1 MKGIEKITIQN
12 FKAFR
17 NEKTFNLKG
26 KHLLVYGPNG
36 SGKSSLYF
44 ALYTILQCDTKAP
57 AKIKNYFDRFKDENL
72 LNVHEPW
79 NKASYIKLVLTDNKK
94 KIYTLNNKGLS
105 PADPRQRPVLSEMN
119 LASEFISHRLL
130 INFYNFRNSKEID
143 LHQVFERDIFPFVQ
157 RETGSKIL
165 FDEIIKDLKARGE
178 NGLKGKKQFDTWKAE
193 ITALNA
199 ELEKLINYIDRNATD
214 FLHTHFQFKNLK
226 IVIKVKKGY
235 DFRKIATTSNY
246 EILPPFI
253 KLSIQQLK
261 PPARAKNIDRPQSFL
276 NEAKLTAIALS
287 IRFTILEKRPKK
299 PEIKI
304 LALDDLLISL
314 DMSNRVDVLK
324 MIFKL
329 YEKDYQLFF
338 FTHERGFYN
347 EIKRWTEGNDTA
359 WNYVVFK
366 EPVDN
371 KIQSEND
378 KEDIDKAKQFM
389 KDNDFDSCALTLRK
403 AVEGS
408 IKEYLVKMKHYEE
421 GKFHPLS
428 KQIGTAINILQ
439 RETQQAIQEI
449 IGSFELPHEILKKF
463 PVATNADIDAIA
475 GITPQE
481 KSKLKKIRAAVSK
494 VVIKHHK
501 ENIKVVELIKKADHF
516 VERSLNLGAHT
527 SVAPIYKAELE
538 EALVTV
544 EALKTKLKEIQL

>member
-17 NEKTFNLKG
+17 DEKTFNLKG

-44 ALYTILQCDTKAP
+44 SLYTILQCDTKAP
-57 AKIKNYFDRFKDENL
+57 AKIKNYFDRFKDDNL
-72 LNVHEPW
+72 LNVHETW

-105 PADPRQRPVLSEMN
+105 PTDIRQRPVLSEMN

-130 INFYNFRNSKEID
+130 INFYNFRNSREID
-143 LHQVFERDIFPFVQ
+143 LYQVFERDIFPFVQ
-157 RETGSKIL
+157 RETGKKIL
-165 FDEIIKDLKARGE
+165 FDEIIKGLKERGE
-178 NGLKGKKQFDTWKAE
+178 KGLRSVKQKQEWARDVRE
-193 ITALNA
+193 LNV
-199 ELEKLINYIDRNATD
+199 ELEKLISYIDRNATD
-214 FLHTHFQFKNLK
+214 FLHAHFQFKNLK
-226 IVIKVKKGY
+226 IVVKVKKGF
-235 DFRKIATTSNY
+235 DLRKIGTTANY
-246 EILPPFI
+246 ELLPPFI

-261 PPARAKNIDRPQSFL
+261 PPATPKDIDRPQSFL

-314 DMSNRVDVLK
+314 DMSNRMDVLK

-347 EIKRWTEGNDTA
+347 EIKRWTEGNDTD

-378 KEDIDKAKQFM
+378 KEDIDKAKQFL

-408 IKEYLVKMKHYEE
+408 IKEYLVKMKHFGD
-421 GKFHPLS
+421 GKFSPLS
-428 KQIGTAINILQ
+428 KQISTALNILQ

-449 IGSFELPHEILKKF
+449 IGSFDLPHDILKKF

-475 GITPQE
+475 GITNLE
-481 KSKLKKIRAAVSK
+481 KTKLKKLRAAVSK

-527 SVAPIYKAELE
+527 SVAPIYKKELE
-538 EALVTV
+538 DALVIV
-544 EALKTKLKEIQL
+544 EELKKKLKEIQL